1 MKLLGSAV
9 NMIAGLV
16 AIGAGIYLLVQQSAS
31 GDSWL
36 EVIAHGAGVFFIACG
51 LYMIGSS
58 IVAGASR
65 DR

>member
-1 MKLLGSAV
+1 MKILGFVVST
-9 NMIAGLV
+9 IAGLV
-16 AIGAGIYLLVQQSAS
+16 AIGAGSYLLVQQSAS

-58 IVAGASR
+58 IAAGASR
-65 DR
+65 GR